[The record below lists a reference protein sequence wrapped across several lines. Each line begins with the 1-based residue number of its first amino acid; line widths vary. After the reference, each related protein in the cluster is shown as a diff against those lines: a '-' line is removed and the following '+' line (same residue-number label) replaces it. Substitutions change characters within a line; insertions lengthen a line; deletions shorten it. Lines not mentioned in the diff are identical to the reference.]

1 MNYRWVFF
9 PFLFYFSPIS
19 YCRGKSE
26 TNNKTIQARILLN
39 DPTLLN
45 SKIEALERELQS
57 VKSKLLEQET
67 DLQSVKTSLLEQ
79 ETKTQ
84 DLQHILDIKDTHGKF
99 SIIKCCL
106 FSKRFVNT
114 RLVDIFFL
122 KVKFNAEMKENVLFP
137 F

>member
-67 DLQSVKTSLLEQ
+67 DLQSVKTNLLEQ

-84 DLQHILDIKDTHGKF
+84 DLQHKLDIKDTYGKF
-99 SIIKCCL
+99 SIINVAC
-106 FSKRFVNT
+106 FQRFVNT
-114 RLVDIFFL
+114 RLVHIYFL